1 VDKQWLRK
9 MFLEAGLEA
18 EQAQKASD
26 QTTLRLLKRE
36 RPTRALEPKRRSILD
51 NLVRDPLVSL
61 NRIIGRGD
69 AGLPFVDDTTQRL
82 SSAAFSDVLTE
93 SGLDPVVSMAF
104 AKVVEEAFTP
114 QDLYQPIWEALGHSG
129 PVDLDTLRRED
140 WTPLRGEFPELVQV
154 AIDEGATEQVRTVKP
169 RARPP
174 AGSKIIRGTVPKK
187 K

>member
-1 VDKQWLRK
+1 

-36 RPTRALEPKRRSILD
+36 RPTRVERRQRSILD

-69 AGLPFVDDTTQRL
+69 AGLPFVDDATGRL
-82 SSAAFSDVLTE
+82 SAAAFSDVMTE
-93 SGLDPVVSMAF
+93 SGMDPVVSMAF
-104 AKVVEEAFTP
+104 AKVIEEAFTP
-114 QDLYQPIWEALGHSG
+114 RDLYQQVWEALGHSG
-129 PVDLDTLRRED
+129 DVDLEQLRRED
-140 WTPLRGEFPELVQV
+140 WSSLRAQFPELVQRV
-154 AIDEGATEQVRTVKP
+154 IDDGATEQVPVVKP

-174 AGSKIIRGTVPKK
+174 AGGKIIRGTVPKK
-187 K
+187 KP